1 MPVSKENFGAL
12 DNGQKVQKFT
22 LSNENGVIV
31 EVTKFIFLCSKQ
43 PHQSVIVVIIVVV
56 ILSIY
61 HPIFGFWSLLA
72 TKLRKYYISFD

>member
-31 EVTKFIFLCSKQ
+31 EVTKYIFFGTAQ
-43 PHQSVIVVIIVVV
+43 PHQPVIVVVSAVV
-56 ILSIY
+56 IL
-61 HPIFGFWSLLA
+61 
-72 TKLRKYYISFD
+72 RV

>member
-31 EVTKFIFLCSKQ
+31 EVTKLIFLGSAQ
-43 PHQSVIVVIIVVV
+43 PHQSVIVVI
-56 ILSIY
+56 LSI
-61 HPIFGFWSLLA
+61 
-72 TKLRKYYISFD
+72 

>member
-31 EVTKFIFLCSKQ
+31 EVTKFMLLGSAQ
-43 PHQSVIVVIIVVV
+43 PHHSVIVVIIVIV
-56 ILSIY
+56 ILSI
-61 HPIFGFWSLLA
+61 
-72 TKLRKYYISFD
+72 

>member
-31 EVTKFIFLCSKQ
+31 EVTKFIFLGNAQ
-43 PHQSVIVVIIVVV
+43 PQHHSVIVVIIVVV
-56 ILSIY
+56 ILGI
-61 HPIFGFWSLLA
+61 
-72 TKLRKYYISFD
+72 

>member
-31 EVTKFIFLCSKQ
+31 EVTKFIFLGSTQ
-43 PHQSVIVVIIVVV
+43 PHQPVIVVVSVVV
-56 ILSIY
+56 TEYLIVIN
-61 HPIFGFWSLLA
+61 
-72 TKLRKYYISFD
+72 

>member
-31 EVTKFIFLCSKQ
+31 EVTKSMLLGSAQ
-43 PHQSVIVVIIVVV
+43 PHHSVIVVIIVVV
-56 ILSIY
+56 ILSI
-61 HPIFGFWSLLA
+61 
-72 TKLRKYYISFD
+72 

>member
-31 EVTKFIFLCSKQ
+31 EVTKFIFLGSAQ
-43 PHQSVIVVIIVVV
+43 PHQAVIVVVSVVV
-56 ILSIY
+56 ILSIQLSVSY
-61 HPIFGFWSLLA
+61 TELLVI
-72 TKLRKYYISFD
+72 TIN

>member
-31 EVTKFIFLCSKQ
+31 EVTKSIFLGSAQ
-43 PHQSVIVVIIVVV
+43 PHQPIVVVSVVV
-56 ILSIY
+56 ILSTYLIVIY
-61 HPIFGFWSLLA
+61 
-72 TKLRKYYISFD
+72 